1 MFPARH
7 SPVRFFPARYFPPDG
22 SGSPLSTPETIPTA
36 YLRLGYA
43 DALSVVLSMLE
54 IPLFLSYLASAELEL
69 SYATEER
76 LELSPPQPLA
86 VSLSYEAEKT
96 VTLSLEG

>member
-1 MFPARH
+1 MFPARYF
-7 SPVRFFPARYFPPDG
+7 PVRFFPARYFPPDG
-22 SGSPLSTPETIPTA
+22 SGGPVVTPETIPVE
-36 YLRLGYA
+36 YLCLGYR
-43 DALSVVLSMLE
+43 DTLFVVLSMLE

-69 SYATEER
+69 SYANEER

-96 VTLSLEG
+96 VTLYLEG